1 MTKLFSKIII
11 MNNTLALIGAGICYL
26 LTKDIS
32 VVLGLLIG
40 AIARTTGFIG
50 TVITSEKLIYSK
62 KPYRATMLSY
72 FIRFAFYGVVI
83 VFALKNKINIITLLI
98 GFSLL
103 NPAIYFYR
111 KEED

>member
-1 MTKLFSKIII
+1 MDKLFSKIII
-11 MNNTLALIGAGICYL
+11 MNNTLTLLGAGICYL

-40 AIARTTGFIG
+40 GVARTTGFIG
-50 TVITSEKLIYSK
+50 TILTSKKLIYSR
-62 KPYRATMLSY
+62 KPYIATMLSY
-72 FIRFAFYGVVI
+72 LIRFAFYGVVI

-98 GFSLL
+98 GFTLL
-103 NPAIYFYR
+103 NPVIYFYR